1 MNGYL
6 EATQQNPVLM
16 LVGPLAITVGFA
28 MIWLWLRHSKRA
40 AADAILVII
49 AALVWISVTLVVFS
63 KTSLTPSYKKLVGLL
78 LAVVCWWGFNRL
90 RHKRA
95 DEFTHDM

>member
-6 EATQQNPVLM
+6 EAIQQNPVLM
-16 LVGPLAITVGFA
+16 LVGPLAITIGFA
-28 MIWLWLRHSKRA
+28 VIWLWLRHSKRPV
-40 AADAILVII
+40 ADVILVVI
-49 AALVWISVTLVVFS
+49 AALVWISVMLVVFS

-90 RHKRA
+90 RHKRT
-95 DEFTHDM
+95 DEFISEM